1 MTEHFLQFVYL
12 HSSFSQA
19 RDFCFQ
25 QHGRYTTYSFISRNF
40 HALTLTPASSPPK
53 PREGCYTYSD
63 KDHVRSADSFL
74 HHGVALFRSSASGV
88 RACSKERESSY
99 SQSAADSLV
108 STRDRPMSF
117 PGHTETTRRSCFRPQ
132 KFSTTLYEK
141 QTRTL
146 YLRHTWSYSH
156 CKKKQG
162 YETDADTEQHYVH

>member
-1 MTEHFLQFVYL
+1 MEAMTEHFLHFVHL

-63 KDHVRSADSFL
+63 KDHVRSTDSFL
-74 HHGVALFRSSASGV
+74 HHGVALFRSSATGV
-88 RACSKERESSY
+88 RACSKELESIY

-108 STRDRPMSF
+108 STRDRPTSF

-146 YLRHTWSYSH
+146 
-156 CKKKQG
+156 
-162 YETDADTEQHYVH
+162 